1 MSCQLRTGCQLGLF
15 HFGAHASHPR
25 RRVQRREASWELTEM
40 RELPQ
45 LSAVVLRRETSGA
58 AARSEVS
65 FIVGSL
71 DELLSIRVDHLPDF
85 DGFSGELLPLVERDE
100 LQIASGQQVPFGFI
114 SGLDRHI
121 EKSREL
127 LGCCLAASFGY
138 RGL

>member
-1 MSCQLRTGCQLGLF
+1 MSCQLRPGCQLGLF

-71 DELLSIRVDHLPDF
+71 DELLSIRVDYLPDF
-85 DGFSGELLPLVERDE
+85 DGVGGELLLLVYGGAR
-100 LQIASGQQVPFGFI
+100 QV
-114 SGLDRHI
+114 
-121 EKSREL
+121 SR
-127 LGCCLAASFGY
+127 GV
-138 RGL
+138 